1 MTLEMTILR
10 GHVEG
15 GRVVIDEEGE
25 LP

>member
-1 MTLEMTILR
+1 MILEMTILR